1 MIMKSSADIVIIG
14 AGIIGMCT
22 AMQISKRSSASIIV
36 LDKGRGPGEGSTGA
50 SSAICRHKYTH
61 QQMIQLAKDG
71 ISTYRAW
78 SEFLDNPKP
87 LAEFQKMGVL
97 WLSDGATDWP
107 SLESNR
113 LNDMGI
119 RASVLSDQDLKDH
132 YPALSPCIVSP
143 NLKTGEAHSCVAGG
157 SHLLEVD
164 GGYMD
169 PADTLQ
175 DLITASRDR
184 GVEVRFRTGVNSV
197 LVEGDKV
204 SGIELNSGTQIH
216 SRSVVNATGPWC
228 NHFFEELGLENP
240 WPLVATRVQILHLDR
255 PEEIIGTLPVCVDLL
270 GGIYFRTQNQ
280 GQQIILG
287 SILEEDE
294 QEVVTQPEEFDRMV
308 DDIFTQTKL
317 HALHHRLPS
326 LPYRGKV
333 GGYSGLYTTNLTDVH
348 PIVGQTPIDGFFV
361 ANGFSGH
368 GFKLGPAIGSL
379 LAQAITGQQSTDF
392 DTSVDSEFLAFDRL
406 PIQVDSKSVL
416 A

>member
-1 MIMKSSADIVIIG
+1 
-14 AGIIGMCT
+14 
-22 AMQISKRSSASIIV
+22 
-36 LDKGRGPGEGSTGA
+36 
-50 SSAICRHKYTH
+50 
-61 QQMIQLAKDG
+61 
-71 ISTYRAW
+71 
-78 SEFLDNPKP
+78 
-87 LAEFQKMGVL
+87 
-97 WLSDGATDWP
+97 
-107 SLESNR
+107 
-113 LNDMGI
+113 
-119 RASVLSDQDLKDH
+119 
-132 YPALSPCIVSP
+132 
-143 NLKTGEAHSCVAGG
+143 
-157 SHLLEVD
+157 
-164 GGYMD
+164 D

-204 SGIELNSGTQIH
+204 SGIELDSGTQIH
-216 SRSVVNATGPWC
+216 SRSVVNAAGPWC

-294 QEVVTQPEEFDRMV
+294 QEVVTQPDEFDRMV

-326 LPYRGKV
+326 LPYKGKV